1 VPGSRHRGA
10 AKRPGAGGGDR
21 PSSPAGVKLLVSTM
35 DERLAAMQ
43 PQIDTTEAQN
53 RVLALRLGQLA
64 GCTGWPAR
72 QPRWA

>member
-1 VPGSRHRGA
+1 M
-10 AKRPGAGGGDR
+10 
-21 PSSPAGVKLLVSTM
+21 KLLVSTM